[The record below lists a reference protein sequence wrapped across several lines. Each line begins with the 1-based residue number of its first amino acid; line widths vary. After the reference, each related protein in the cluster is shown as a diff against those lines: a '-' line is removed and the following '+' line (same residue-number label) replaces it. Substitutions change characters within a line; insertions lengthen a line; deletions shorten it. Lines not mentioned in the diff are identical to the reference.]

1 MLLPP
6 VKCCSSKSAVSCI
19 DKDQGPAQA
28 GTDNP
33 YMESRMP
40 GMNMRQSLRPAWL
53 GCCLVVLVLLTGMPR
68 PAAADPVFD
77 LAQRY
82 FPQADSIG
90 AFEGEPL
97 AAPVYQGEQ
106 RLGYVIR
113 TTDIAP
119 IPAYSGKPITLLVG
133 LDLTGHV
140 AGLQILKHSEPI
152 LVVGVSDQDLKHYV
166 DQYQGVSVLE
176 RVKLGG
182 SDREGYVTID
192 SITGATITAMV
203 MNATVMKSIKAVA
216 ESRGIPAMAGAPDTG
231 STDVEGRMQPAGPEA
246 APPAWWLGEKTEP
259 FWVSVW
265 QQRWWQIVVL
275 CLALGVLT
283 LILLFQDWL
292 TRRPRLLK
300 RVRTGYLL
308 FTLFFIGWYTLAQL
322 SVIHVLTFINA
333 ILHQFTWES
342 FLVDPLIF
350 ILWGFVALTLL
361 LWGRGVYCGWLC
373 PFGALQEL
381 IHQLA
386 RRLKLPA
393 LEFPDVVHERLTAL
407 KYVIFIALFG
417 LSLQSIGYA
426 ARAAEV
432 EPFKTA
438 IVLHFNREGIFLAY
452 TIALLVIGI
461 FYRKFFCKYLCPLG
475 AALAIPAPLRIF
487 QWLRRRKECGR
498 PCQICAI
505 QCEVQAIRP
514 TGEINP
520 NECHYCLDCQ
530 VTYWD
535 DHQCPPLSEKRVRRE
550 KSKAALDSYR
560 DGKTAT
566 GSTEN

>member
-1 MLLPP
+1 LT
-6 VKCCSSKSAVSCI
+6 VK
-19 DKDQGPAQA
+19 DKLHPGRLVCWFAA
-28 GTDNP
+28 G
-33 YMESRMP
+33 
-40 GMNMRQSLRPAWL
+40 
-53 GCCLVVLVLLTGMPR
+53 VLLAIMSGAIR
-68 PAAADPVFD
+68 ADPVFD
-77 LAQRY
+77 MAERY
-82 FPQADSIG
+82 FPQADSVG
-90 AFEGEPL
+90 AFEGDPL
-97 AAPVYQGEQ
+97 AAPVHQGE
-106 RLGYVIR
+106 RLLGYVIR

-119 IPAYSGKPITLLVG
+119 IPAYSGEPITLLVG
-133 LDLTGHV
+133 LDLEGRI
-140 AGLQILKHSEPI
+140 AGLDILKHSEPI
-152 LVVGVSDQDLKHYV
+152 LVVGISEQDLKHYI

-182 SDREGYVTID
+182 AEREGYATFD
-192 SITGATITAMV
+192 GITGATITAMV
-203 MNATVMKSIKAVA
+203 MNATVMKSITKVA
-216 ESRGIPAMAGAPDTG
+216 ETRGIPAPDDMEGPKPPAG
-231 STDVEGRMQPAGPEA
+231 QPADRTTE
-246 APPAWWLGEKTEP
+246 PPAWWMGETSEP
-259 FWVSVW
+259 FWVMVW
-265 QQRWWQIVVL
+265 RTRWWQITVL
-275 CLALGVLT
+275 CIALGVLT

-300 RVRTGYLL
+300 IVRTGYLL

-350 ILWGFVALTLL
+350 ILWGYVALTLL

-386 RRLKLPA
+386 QRLKIPA
-393 LEFPDVVHERLTAL
+393 YEFPDVVHERLTAL

-417 LSLQSIGYA
+417 LALQSIGYA
-426 ARAAEV
+426 AKAAEV

-438 IVLHFNREGIFLAY
+438 IVLHFNRGGVFLAY
-452 TIALLVIGI
+452 ALALLVIGVFI
-461 FYRKFFCKYLCPLG
+461 RKFFCKYLCPLG
-475 AALAIPAPLRIF
+475 AALAIPAPLSIF
-487 QWLRRRKECGR
+487 HWLRRRKECGR
-498 PCQICAI
+498 PCQICAR

-535 DHQCPPLSEKRVRRE
+535 DHNCPPLSEKRIRRE
-550 KSKAALDSYR
+550 KSQAALDR
-560 DGKTAT
+560 IKAAGVGTNPPDR
-566 GSTEN
+566 

>member
-1 MLLPP
+1 MHGIDNACMSPHPHSLPWH
-6 VKCCSSKSAVSCI
+6 A
-19 DKDQGPAQA
+19 
-28 GTDNP
+28 
-33 YMESRMP
+33 R
-40 GMNMRQSLRPAWL
+40 RSLRWL
-53 GCCLVVLVLLTGMPR
+53 YLCLLLAAASHAA
-68 PAAADPVFD
+68 AAADPVFD
-77 LAQRY
+77 LATRY
-82 FPQADSIG
+82 FPGADRVDDFS
-90 AFEGEPL
+90 GEPL
-97 AAPVYQGEQ
+97 AAPVYGDG
-106 RLGYVIR
+106 RLLGYVIR

-133 LDLTGHV
+133 LDLQGRI
-140 AGLQILKHSEPI
+140 AGLHILEHAEPI
-152 LVVGVSDQDLKHYV
+152 LVVGISEQDLKHYV
-166 DQYQGVSVLE
+166 DQYRGVSARD

-182 SDREGYVTID
+182 AERDGYVTVDGI
-192 SITGATITAMV
+192 SGATITAMV
-203 MNATVMKSIKAVA
+203 MNATVMKSITQVAAARKLPATTAGAADVTDAAAAPAGKTAASDVAVA
-216 ESRGIPAMAGAPDTG
+216 T
-231 STDVEGRMQPAGPEA
+231 TT
-246 APPAWWLGEKTEP
+246 AWWRDGTDAP
-259 FWVSVW
+259 FWLSVW
-265 QQRWWQIVVL
+265 QERWWQIAVL
-275 CLALGVLT
+275 SCALGVLT

-292 TRRPRLLK
+292 TRRPRLLQV
-300 RVRTGYLL
+300 VRDGYLL
-308 FTLFFIGWYTLAQL
+308 FTLFFIGWYALAQL

-333 ILHQFTWES
+333 VLHQFSWES

-381 IHQLA
+381 LYQLA
-386 RRLKLPA
+386 RLTRLPA
-393 LEFPDVVHERLTAL
+393 VNIPDVVHERLAAL
-407 KYVIFIALFG
+407 KYVIFVALFG

-438 IVLHFNREGIFLAY
+438 IVLHFQREGVFVWYAF
-452 TIALLVIGI
+452 ALLLIGL
-461 FYRKFFCKYLCPLG
+461 FNRKFFCKYLCPLG

-498 PCQICAI
+498 PCQICAT

-535 DHQCPPLSEKRVRRE
+535 DHRCPPLAEKRIRRE
-550 KSKAALDSYR
+550 KSKAALDR
-560 DGKTAT
+560 IKHAHVAPGL
-566 GSTEN
+566 TEN